1 MPPDSHK
8 RQKVDYEPSRWRFL
22 VRVTRQKIGKQKIV
36 KKTVPIINKL
46 GLHARAAAVLV
57 QTANKFEAEI
67 TLEKKGNS
75 TVINGK
81 SIMGVLM
88 LAAPYGSS
96 LTIKAEGEDAD
107 IMVAE
112 LSQLVAQKF
121 WEEEFEK
128 KK

>member
-1 MPPDSHK
+1 M
-8 RQKVDYEPSRWRFL
+8 
-22 VRVTRQKIGKQKIV
+22 RVTKQKIVKQKIVKKKIV

-75 TVINGK
+75 IIINGK

-88 LAAPYGSS
+88 LAAPCGSS

-107 IMVAE
+107 LMVAE